1 MAVRKV
7 EEELAKLAASEDP
20 AALRKALA
28 GRINVL
34 AAKAARMAAERQW
47 HDLIPDLLAAFD
59 RLLEK
64 PVERDPQCWGKNAIS
79 KALVELGYRE
89 SAPFL
94 RGVAHIQMEPVWGGQ
109 EDTASAL
116 RGTCVLAL
124 AACGDIPREKVL
136 RKLAD
141 ALCDRAE
148 PVRVEAARALAQME
162 GEEGALL
169 LRLKARMGD
178 REPGVTGQ
186 VFDCLLQVERGEA
199 LEFVAGFLKSEDEAA
214 AEEAALALGASR
226 MPGAIEILRAAWKER
241 KDEMLLRAISAS
253 RLEEAIAFLVELAR
267 DGRMKDAA
275 AAVEALALHK
285 ESSEIRKQVEEAV
298 AGRERELAEVFRAR
312 FGKPRE
318 GAGDGAR

>member
-20 AALRKALA
+20 AALRKALSD
-28 GRINVL
+28 RINVL
-34 AAKAARMAAERQW
+34 VAKAARLAAERQL

-94 RGVAHIQMEPVWGGQ
+94 RGVSHIQMEPVWGGQ
-109 EDTASAL
+109 EDTAATL

-124 AACGDIPREKVL
+124 AACGDIPREKVM
-136 RKLAD
+136 RKLVD
-141 ALCDRAE
+141 AVCDRAE

-169 LRLKARMGD
+169 LRLKARTGD
-178 REPGVTGQ
+178 AEPRVTGQ

-199 LEFVAGFLKSEDEAA
+199 LDFVADFLKSKDEAVQ
-214 AEEAALALGASR
+214 EEAALALGASR
-226 MPGAIEILRAAWKER
+226 MPEAIEILRGAWKER

-267 DGRMKDAA
+267 DGRIKDASA
-275 AAVEALALHK
+275 AIEALALHK
-285 ESSEIRKQVEEAV
+285 ESAEIRKRVKAGV
-298 AGRERELAEVFRAR
+298 DGRERELVELFRAR
-312 FGKPRE
+312 FASR
-318 GAGDGAR
+318 